1 MPLLLSLILCS
12 TTVSLDQ
19 LSKRF
24 EKREEA
30 KEEGEEAKETG
41 TAEDLDRFSRRT
53 VKVTKE
59 HNEECRRLLGLM
71 GIPFVVVRLYHV
83 VSVVL
88 FFILSFFVGP
98 FRS

>member
-1 MPLLLSLILCS
+1 M
-12 TTVSLDQ
+12 SLDQ

-71 GIPFVVVRLYHV
+71 GIPFVVVRLYRI
-83 VSVVL
+83 VSSVL
-88 FFILSFFVGP
+88 FFISSLFVGP